1 MDDFFTGIKYFL
13 RGYGLI
19 NRSGVRRYFLIPTLI
34 NIVVYTALI
43 WIASA
48 QFDTLMGWLLADASA
63 WSAGDSWWAGVVNFF
78 ISIIRGLLWL
88 VFAIALIIITFFT
101 FTIVANLLGAPFN
114 GLLSARVEGK
124 LSGTSTGS
132 AESVLAGIWATT
144 RSELRKYLY
153 FIFLAILIFIITLIP
168 VVNIISPVLWLLF
181 FAWIQSVEYLAYP
194 MENHGQRFKEVRVTI
209 RKRRMLALGFG
220 AAATVA
226 AMIPLVNFVLMPVA
240 VAGATALWLERIKP
254 GQ

>member
-19 NRSGVRRYFLIPTLI
+19 NRRGVRRYFLIPLLI

-43 WIASA
+43 WIASV
-48 QFDTLMGWLLADASA
+48 QFDALMNWLMADAAA
-63 WSAGDSWWAGVVNFF
+63 WSAGDSWWAGIVNFF
-78 ISIIRGLLWL
+78 ISIFRGLLWL
-88 VFAIALIIITFFT
+88 VFAIALIVITFFT

-114 GLLSARVEGK
+114 GLLSERVERE
-124 LSGTSTGS
+124 LSGTSAGS
-132 AESVLAGIWATT
+132 AGPVLAGIWATT

-153 FIFLAILIFIITLIP
+153 FIFLAILLIIITFIP

-181 FAWIQSVEYLAYP
+181 FAWMQSIEYLAYP
-194 MENHGQRFKEVRVTI
+194 MENHGRRFKEVRATI
-209 RKRRMLALGFG
+209 RQRRMLTLGFG

-226 AMIPLVNFVLMPVA
+226 AIIPLVNFVLMPAA
-240 VAGATALWLERIKP
+240 VAGATAMWVEQIRKT
-254 GQ
+254 G